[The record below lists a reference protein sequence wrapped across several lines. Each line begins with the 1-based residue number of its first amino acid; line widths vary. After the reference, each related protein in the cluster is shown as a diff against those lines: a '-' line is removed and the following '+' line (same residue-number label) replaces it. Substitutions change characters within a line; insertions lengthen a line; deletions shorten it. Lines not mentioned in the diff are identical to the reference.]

1 MGRRKMMRKRRRGTA
16 AMAATVGCGGPGLFD
31 ASVRREEDQ
40 QSGKGLEGQETGER
54 PSSDSKPFLT
64 LLFLL

>member
-1 MGRRKMMRKRRRGTA
+1 
-16 AMAATVGCGGPGLFD
+16 MAATVGCGGPGLFD